1 MILVFHELGDL
12 RLASIKFLND
22 LSISLS
28 HSKTVISL
36 ARSIIIKS
44 LLSILLGSFPFVELL
59 FIVVSHG
66 RRPLVGSITSCFQS
80 LLHLGYLLCAEHR
93 QLFVIRHI
101 SPTNSICANRHVFSI
116 SLRASRLLYF
126 MRF

>member
-1 MILVFHELGDL
+1 MILVFHELGNL

-66 RRPLVGSITSCFQS
+66 RCPLVGSIMSCFQS

-93 QLFVIRHI
+93 QLFVI
-101 SPTNSICANRHVFSI
+101 
-116 SLRASRLLYF
+116 
-126 MRF
+126 